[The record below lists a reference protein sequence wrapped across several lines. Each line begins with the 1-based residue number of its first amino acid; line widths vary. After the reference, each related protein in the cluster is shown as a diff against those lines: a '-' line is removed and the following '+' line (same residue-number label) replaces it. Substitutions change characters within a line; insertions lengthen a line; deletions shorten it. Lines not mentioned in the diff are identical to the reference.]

1 MEKDFTGS
9 TTYGEYAVERMFR
22 MADELHDIYGNV
34 YYTPFTLQYVDE
46 DGEVW
51 VDGEF
56 Y

>member
-1 MEKDFTGS
+1 MNT
-9 TTYGEYAVERMFR
+9 FR
-22 MADELHDIYGNV
+22 KEFIITAFELHDIYGNV